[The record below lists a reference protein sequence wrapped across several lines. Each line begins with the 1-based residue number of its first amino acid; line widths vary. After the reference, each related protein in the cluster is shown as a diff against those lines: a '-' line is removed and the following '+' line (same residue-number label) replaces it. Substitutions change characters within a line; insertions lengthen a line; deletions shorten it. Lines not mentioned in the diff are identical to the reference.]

1 MLKFFRKIRQ
11 QLLSQNKFNKYLIY
25 AIGEIILVVIGI
37 LIAVQINNWNDRR
50 KDQQEEIIL
59 LKSLQRDLHSDM
71 ENIQLRMDRK
81 RAMLTGFIHCLEI
94 LSDKREGTKEEFMQ
108 HYEMIMQVD
117 EITLNTTTFNN
128 LQNNGV
134 IKLIRNKRLADS
146 IVAYYNTDLN
156 GWQSSLREYSRNN
169 FAPYLLSY
177 DFLPE
182 VTFELSNIDA
192 ELQAYLNALPGNSEF
207 SFSGKSLEDYKN
219 NYFIINMLKFK
230 SRNVI
235 GILGEYKALL
245 GDAEQLDKSIQN
257 HISTYD

>member
-156 GWQSSLREYSRNN
+156 GWQ
-169 FAPYLLSY
+169 
-177 DFLPE
+177 
-182 VTFELSNIDA
+182 
-192 ELQAYLNALPGNSEF
+192 
-207 SFSGKSLEDYKN
+207 
-219 NYFIINMLKFK
+219 
-230 SRNVI
+230 
-235 GILGEYKALL
+235 
-245 GDAEQLDKSIQN
+245 
-257 HISTYD
+257 